1 MVKESRNFV
10 NFYRG
15 REGNKTKK
23 MEKIFLPFF
32 SGKTEVLNL
41 L

>member
-1 MVKESRNFV
+1 MVKENRNFV

-15 REGNKTKK
+15 GEGNKTKD
-23 MEKIFLPFF
+23 MGKIFMPFF

-41 L
+41 

>member
-1 MVKESRNFV
+1 MVKENRNFV

-23 MEKIFLPFF
+23 MEKNIYAFLFR
-32 SGKTEVLNL
+32 ED
-41 L
+41 